1 MAKSLRSNENTH
13 LDNVKYGFLESFTE
27 DSRGLIQRQ
36 APTGVDVIGR
46 ILKLTKGENKSKFEA
61 YHQIA
66 QELTEFWV
74 YGLNI
79 YPVSIRNIKD
89 KVSRIYEGSGGY
101 KTLRKAEARGGESWL
116 KKVRMFNNQ
125 MLTGFDIRTFDKKK
139 LDKFV
144 EEFQVIMKTED
155 VALWEDNCR
164 KKTCLCSWSAPVKCK
179 DCPRQMVTTTEIDQ
193 KWKEWLERKL
203 QDQNQTENQQVKA
216 DDAVETMKKVNTDVA
231 FSNSADPELAA
242 LVTQDNEEADQ
253 CDEFTPPFPASSCS
267 PSPWTTCTRSSSRQS
282 EDSGINSPQPEFPQI
297 PLRFGRNK
305 LNPTVMKALV
315 HCQSTYKISDND
327 IKGIIVDFMNMVYGQ
342 KWEKDA
348 IFDCDGKSGE
358 DTDSND
364 EDVETGAVEPEENR
378 NKEPRKKKRRVQKNL
393 TYRFPSRFT
402 RRKYLRYAA
411 LLNLRYVARKIL
423 QKKSSDVI
431 TYGFDDTTKAAG
443 FRLFDVKTDHITIN
457 SAEME
462 KETLTTGFTP
472 NLSHSGQDQTTS
484 VKFKLQ
490 TLAVLAGEGTTYQ
503 DIIDNL
509 DFWISDRSADC
520 DIVLDELGID
530 DQNILKC
537 NGHVVLTVDDA
548 VDHVL
553 KDIESQVGRD
563 KLAGDGLAF
572 NKFQSK
578 SSIATL
584 GLIAI
589 CKCISPSHAALSY
602 SLYQRYKDWREEQN
616 LPVSNFKGFQS
627 NRFGRISSMA
637 KLFLQHK
644 PDLLRFFET
653 HVDEHSNQLVLAL
666 SNYFQNSW
674 FELGC
679 QVYSMFGDLL
689 INPLCQVLGIDQF
702 SKIKNPDRN
711 WAGVKSFFE
720 AKLVEIKNLTKV
732 TGGDTTTL
740 DKVVAKCAEKVVEN
754 LERQLNKVAYM
765 RGEVDTDTASKM
777 KFAPLTNSG
786 SESRMAELDVRV
798 KYSGGSAPVPTISDK
813 QVVAKNKY
821 LLSEDFD
828 TAEKTKDMFQWAK
841 SSAEAK
847 MANDLQKE
855 FLDQVKEVKV
865 LAVKAKESMKKKKIA
880 RTLKTLE
887 KVKKHGGPVTA
898 DCLSLLDSL
907 SEEQIIAEVSFLK
920 STVAPDL
927 RLKKRVKNVETNR
940 FKMVKLPV
948 EQLKISIQ
956 GVLRPVVEGEENLD
970 NLLAKVFES

>member
-1 MAKSLRSNENTH
+1 MAKSLRSDENTYF
-13 LDNVKYGFLESFTE
+13 DNVKYGFLESFSE
-27 DSRGLIQRQ
+27 DSRGLLQRQ
-36 APTGVDVIGR
+36 APTGAEVIGR
-46 ILKLTKGENKSKFEA
+46 VLKLTKGEGKTKFEA
-61 YHQIA
+61 YQQIA
-66 QELTEFWV
+66 QELTEFWI

-89 KVSRIYEGSGGY
+89 KVSKIYEGTGGY
-101 KTLRKAEARGGESWL
+101 QALRKAQARGGESWL
-116 KKVRMFNNQ
+116 KKVKMFNDQ
-125 MLTGFDIRTFDKKK
+125 MLTGFDIRKFDRKK
-139 LDKFV
+139 LDKCV
-144 EEFQVIMKTED
+144 EQYQVKMKTED
-155 VALWEDNCR
+155 VCLWEDNCR
-164 KKTCLCSWSAPVKCK
+164 KKTCICSWSAPVKCR
-179 DCPRQMVTTTEIDQ
+179 DCPRQMVTTTDIDQ
-193 KWKEWLERKL
+193 QWKDWLERKF
-203 QDQNQTENQQVKA
+203 QDQNQTSNQQIKA
-216 DDAVETMKKVNTDVA
+216 DDAVETMKKVNTDEA
-231 FSNSADPELAA
+231 FSNSGDPELAA
-242 LVTQDNEEADQ
+242 LVTKDNEEADPSE
-253 CDEFTPPFPASSCS
+253 DFTPPFPPSTCS
-267 PSPWTTCTRSSSRQS
+267 PYPWTTSTRSSSRQS

-315 HCQSTYKISDND
+315 HCQSTYKASDND
-327 IKGIIVDFMNMVYGQ
+327 IKGIIVDFMNMVCGQ
-342 KWEKDA
+342 KWEKEA
-348 IFDCDGKSGE
+348 IFDSDGGSG
-358 DTDSND
+358 DDSDSDD
-364 EDVETGAVEPEENR
+364 EDLEPRAVEPS
-378 NKEPRKKKRRVQKNL
+378 KEPRKKKRRVQKNL
-393 TYRFPSRFT
+393 TYRFPSRAT

-411 LLNLRYVARKIL
+411 LLNLRYVARRII
-423 QKKSSDVI
+423 QKKSSDII

-490 TLAVLAGEGTTYQ
+490 TLAVLAGEDTTLQ

-520 DIVLDELGID
+520 DVVLDELGID

-553 KDIESQVGRD
+553 KDIEAQVGRD

-572 NKFQSK
+572 NKFKSK

-589 CKCISPSHAALSY
+589 CKCLSPSHAALSY
-602 SLYQRYKDWREEQN
+602 SLYQRYKNWREEQN

-679 QVYSMFGDLL
+679 QVFSMFGDLL
-689 INPLCQVLGIDQF
+689 INPLCQLLGIDQF
-702 SKIKNPDRN
+702 AKIKNPDRN

-720 AKLVEIKNLTKV
+720 GKLEEIKNLAKV
-732 TGGDTTTL
+732 TDSEPTSL
-740 DKVVAKCAEKVVEN
+740 NKVVAKCAEKVVEN
-754 LERQLNKVAYM
+754 LERQLYKVAYM

-786 SESRMAELDVRV
+786 CESRMAELDVRV

-821 LLSEDFD
+821 LLSDDFD
-828 TAEKTKDMFQWAK
+828 TAEKTEDMFLWAK

-865 LAVKAKESMKKKKIA
+865 LAVKAKESMKTKKIA
-880 RTLKTLE
+880 RTLKILE
-887 KVKKHGGPVTA
+887 KIKKHGGPVTA
-898 DCLSLLDSL
+898 DSLNILDSL
-907 SEEQIIAEVSFLK
+907 SEDQIIAEVSFLK
-920 STVAPDL
+920 LTVAPDL
-927 RLKKRVKNVETNR
+927 RLRKRVKNVDTNR
-940 FKMVKLPV
+940 FKMLKLPV
-948 EQLKISIQ
+948 EQLKMSIQ
-956 GVLRPVVEGEENLD
+956 GVLRPVVAGEEHLD
-970 NLLAKVFES
+970 NLLAKVFV